1 MHNVFKR
8 IIRFDD
14 STQKLLED
22 VSVTDLK
29 PNSTSEIDKDWDDL
43 SKPNE
48 RVLNEELELVSAFDS
63 DNWQELS
70 LLETHEVISIAF
82 PPILYDSISRTSANM
97 NLTEPFMIFISV
109 VYIEFS
115 HFGDKFSN

>member
-14 STQKLLED
+14 STQTIIED

-97 NLTEPFMIFISV
+97 NLTEPFMIFILV

-115 HFGDKFSN
+115 YFGDKCSN

>member
-14 STQKLLED
+14 STQ
-22 VSVTDLK
+22 T
-29 PNSTSEIDKDWDDL
+29 I
-43 SKPNE
+43 
-48 RVLNEELELVSAFDS
+48 ELELVSAFDS